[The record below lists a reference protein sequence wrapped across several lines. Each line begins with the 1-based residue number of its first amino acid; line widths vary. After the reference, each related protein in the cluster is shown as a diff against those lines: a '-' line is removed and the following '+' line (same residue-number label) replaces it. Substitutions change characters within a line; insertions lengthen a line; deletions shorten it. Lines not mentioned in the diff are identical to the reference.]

1 MLALIDAMNVAYHE
15 TESRGFVR
23 RTALGL
29 SFVLQSSKTTS
40 AGSIHVWGAL
50 KDLAGVHDRTDD
62 AVRVGRDQRVIAR
75 SSTSSDPESAMLL
88 AHATPANFSRSV
100 KPN

>member
-50 KDLAGVHDRTDD
+50 KDLPA
-62 AVRVGRDQRVIAR
+62 
-75 SSTSSDPESAMLL
+75 STTAPTTPSGWDVTSA
-88 AHATPANFSRSV
+88 
-100 KPN
+100 